1 MVECP
6 PMEAVMTPQACR
18 ERLGLYG
25 RFLKL
30 EHTLFSLPVLLGGVL
45 LAQRGWPSW
54 RLLGLILL
62 AATAARTLAL
72 CLNRII
78 DRNIDRKNPRTQ
90 DRELAAGRLSL
101 WDAWLLTIASLLAY
115 LWTAKQINLFCL
127 TWSWLPVLLFVIY
140 PMLKRFTWL
149 CHVGLGITWAMAPLA
164 GWFAVKPGFADAG
177 PAYLLA
183 LFSVFWLAG
192 FDVIYATLDEEF
204 DRREGL
210 FSMPARFGRR
220 GALRISSVLHWGAF
234 LSLVA
239 LYFLDLSGVAAAF
252 LLLLAGFLLFL
263 EHMRTDKVDFAFFQI
278 NIITGLVVMAMIWTG
293 VLKEF

>member
-1 MVECP
+1 MN
-6 PMEAVMTPQACR
+6 PQACR

-45 LAQRGWPSW
+45 LAGKGWPSW

-78 DRNIDRKNPRTQ
+78 DRNIDRKNPRTA

-101 WDAWLLTIASLLAY
+101 WDALLLTTGSLLAY
-115 LWTAKQINLFCL
+115 VWAAREINDFCL
-127 TWSWLPVLLFVIY
+127 TWCWLPVLLFVIY
-140 PMLKRFTWL
+140 PTLKRFTWL

-164 GWFAVKPGFADAG
+164 GWFAVRPGFADAL

-192 FDVIYATLDEEF
+192 FDVIYATMDEEF

-210 FSMPARFGRR
+210 FSIPSRFGRQ
-220 GALRISSVLHWGAF
+220 GALRISSFLHWGAF

-239 LYFLDLSGVAAAF
+239 LYVAALSGVAAAF
-252 LLLLAGFLLFL
+252 LLLVTGLLLFL
-263 EHMRTDKVDFAFFQI
+263 EHMNTEKVDFAFFQI
-278 NIITGLVVMAMIWTG
+278 NILTGVVVMAMIWTG